1 MIGQL
6 LDGRYQVIQLL
17 GSGGFGRTY
26 IATDIRRPGNPKC
39 VVKHL
44 TPASSDP
51 NSLQTAR
58 RLFASEAETL
68 EQLGSHDQIPR
79 LLAYFEQNQE
89 FFLVQ
94 EFIPGHTLSV
104 ELYPGQRWTEVQ
116 VISLL
121 QEVLEI
127 LEFIHQRGVIHRDVK
142 PDNLIRRQTDNKL
155 VLVDFGAVKQVSSQ
169 QTGQNSMTVAIGTP
183 GYMPSEQ
190 GRGQPRP
197 SSDIY
202 ALGIIAI
209 QALTGYP
216 PLQLPEDSQ
225 TGEILWQHLVT
236 VPSGLAAMLT
246 KMVRYHFKDRYPSA
260 HAALQE
266 LRELIKSGNLPA
278 SVNPPP
284 PVTFS
289 PLPASPLSEQNTIA
303 AAPRR
308 AAARNVN
315 LSAQNTDNDVSEKP
329 FPWFFAVG
337 ALVILTA
344 GGGGYLAMNQ
354 PKQVNNQNV
363 AVKSPVVESPQNTC
377 AVNIGSLNIR
387 SEPNGTIVKAIA
399 EGTGVAPTGKEQD
412 GWMQINSP
420 AQGWVFK
427 EYINCPTAQTTPVS
441 PSPSPT
447 STPTSKPKPSPST
460 SEDKG
465 RSLISQADRE
475 YRLGNFNRAIALL
488 QSIPSSSKVYQDA
501 QKSAQ
506 EWQRNWTASETKF
519 NQLQK
524 AFEEKRWDDIIAAQ
538 GDPVFAN
545 NPHWQTEVMKLAKIA
560 KIRRQPPSP
569 SPSPSPTKEVPSCDP
584 KVPGSCPSPSPD
596 PKSTPSESPSPQP
609 SASNSP
615 PACDPAQKPC

>member
-44 TPASSDP
+44 TPASTDP

-169 QTGQNSMTVAIGTP
+169 QTGQNSMTVAVGTP

-225 TGEILWQHLVT
+225 TGEILWQQLAT
-236 VPSGLAAMLT
+236 VNPRLAAMLS
-246 KMVRYHFKDRYPSA
+246 KMVRYHFKDRHPSA
-260 HAALQE
+260 NAALQE

-278 SVNPPP
+278 PVNAPP

-289 PLPASPLSEQNTIA
+289 PLASPLSEQNTIA

-308 AAARNVN
+308 APARNVN
-315 LSAQNTDNDVSEKP
+315 IPAQNTDNDVSEKQ
-329 FPWFFAVG
+329 FPWVFVVG

-344 GGGGYLAMNQ
+344 GGGGYFAVKNQ
-354 PKQVNNQNV
+354 FTPSNNQNV
-363 AVKSPVVESPQNTC
+363 AVKSPVVESPQNSCT
-377 AVNIGSLNIR
+377 VNIASLNIR
-387 SEPNGTIVKAIA
+387 SEPNGAIVTAVSQ
-399 EGTGVAPTGKEQD
+399 GTGVAPTGKERD
-412 GWMQINSP
+412 GWMEINAP
-420 AQGWVFK
+420 TQGWVFK
-427 EYINCPTAQTTPVS
+427 EYIINCPTAQTTPVS

-447 STPTSKPKPSPST
+447 PTPTPTPKPSPST
-460 SEDKG
+460 SEDQG
-465 RSLISQADRE
+465 RSLISQAERE

-506 EWQRNWTASETKF
+506 EWQRNWTASEAKY

-524 AFEEKRWDDIIAAQ
+524 AFAEKRWDEIIAAQ

-569 SPSPSPTKEVPSCDP
+569 SPSPTPSSSPSL
-584 KVPGSCPSPSPD
+584 SPSPE
-596 PKSTPSESPSPQP
+596 PKPTPSESPSAQP

-615 PACDPAQKPC
+615 PACDPAKKPC